1 MEKIYI
7 NNSFWEVN
15 MDTSNIRN
23 IVVLKNLPSNIVD
36 EAIVALKN
44 NELIKNKQLIEN
56 GQNKKLKN
64 KNKDYIV
71 KEAENVITN
80 YISNIEKQ
88 KNKKSLEELEN
99 KYKQLKLITI
109 LLAGLIVLSGILNI
123 A

>member
-1 MEKIYI
+1 MDI
-7 NNSFWEVN
+7 N
-15 MDTSNIRN
+15 NIRN
-23 IVVLKNLPSNIVD
+23 IVILKDLPSNIVD
-36 EAIVALKN
+36 EAIVVLKN

-71 KEAENVITN
+71 KEAENVIVN

-99 KYKQLKLITI
+99 KYKQLKLISMM
-109 LLAGLIVLSGILNI
+109 LAGLIVLSGILNI
-123 A
+123 I

>member
-1 MEKIYI
+1 MEI
-7 NNSFWEVN
+7 NN
-15 MDTSNIRN
+15 IKN

-36 EAIVALKN
+36 EAIVVLKN
-44 NELIKNKQLIEN
+44 NELIKSREVMEN
-56 GQNKKLKN
+56 GQNKKVKN

-71 KEAENVITN
+71 KEAENVIQS

-99 KYKQLKLITI
+99 KYKQLKLIAM

-123 A
+123 I

>member
-1 MEKIYI
+1 
-7 NNSFWEVN
+7 

-36 EAIVALKN
+36 EAIVVLKN

-71 KEAENVITN
+71 KEAENVIVN

-99 KYKQLKLITI
+99 KYKQLKLISMM
-109 LLAGLIVLSGILNI
+109 LAGLIVLSGILNI
-123 A
+123 I